1 MFLALSQDEIR
12 GSPDKYKSYVTTY
25 LFLDDLNQ
33 WRGKNICFQDC
44 NFPDDT
50 ILLHGA
56 IPWERAFL
64 WLLNWKSCRN
74 AISGIYL
81 LWSQAHMET
90 RQTDQIQFVV
100 LRYSES
106 PCHRALLQYM
116 KCWVKLKN
124 YQWRS
129 NLKAMIWSDRLLWYE
144 FIPSSCKNTIFII
157 QLFCLHWCLY
167 NNSWWW
173 TRFWY
178 EVGVK
183 VECTL

>member
-1 MFLALSQDEIR
+1 MR
-12 GSPDKYKSYVTTY
+12 GSPDKYKSYMTTH

-33 WRGKNICFQDC
+33 SRGKNICFQDC

-81 LWSQAHMET
+81 LWSQAHMES

-100 LRYSES
+100 LRHSEKSLLHS
-106 PCHRALLQYM
+106 PFPVSQVLSEVEKLSM
-116 KCWVKLKN
+116 KIKSEHHDLIRQPDFHAINMFLPLAKMLFWEFSFFVFICWC
-124 YQWRS
+124 
-129 NLKAMIWSDRLLWYE
+129 
-144 FIPSSCKNTIFII
+144 F
-157 QLFCLHWCLY
+157 
-167 NNSWWW
+167 
-173 TRFWY
+173 
-178 EVGVK
+178 
-183 VECTL
+183 